1 MSSYLGSYTAE
12 MRDKC
17 LTFPL
22 VFICY
27 LSQGVLAGAVTS
39 HFSKLRIEV
48 GFLFTFIFKDLCF
61 GVFLQFGKFYGKDF
75 FFPLRAPRRKINDKR
90 NKNPNEL

>member
-1 MSSYLGSYTAE
+1 

-22 VFICY
+22 VCICY
-27 LSQGVLAGAVTS
+27 PSQEVLAGAVTS

-48 GFLFTFIFKDLCF
+48 GFYFTFIFKDLCF
-61 GVFLQFGKFYGKDF
+61 GVFLWFGKFYGKDL
-75 FFPLRAPRRKINDKR
+75 FFPLSAPRRKINDKR
-90 NKNPNEL
+90 NKNLNEL